1 VRRRV
6 RIGLYVAGGGALVGA
21 MLILFL
27 TQTDPGRRIVLR
39 QFVDVLEG
47 AAKGGIVRIE
57 GISGNLFARIK
68 LHGVSI
74 TDSAGRPLLLAD
86 TIETQYDFRAA
97 LGRRVALSGLRLVR
111 PLIMIEKI
119 PGDRHWNFQ
128 RIFPRDTLQVERDP
142 RRRGWGTWIRFA
154 DVTILD
160 GRLITRVPWEPSAT
174 LSPAERERAI
184 SAALGVDTR
193 MYVTRMGNG
202 YQRVSDF
209 RSIDAYIPLARLA
222 DPAHESAQI
231 DVARLRTEAYPFRP
245 PGLLV
250 RALTGEFRF
259 TGDSLWWRGTRAQ
272 LSNSRVAVDGR
283 YTITGGELSIRVRA
297 NPIDPAD
304 VRWVF
309 PQLPRSGTGRMEFLL
324 DWLGDSAVYVA
335 RNADVRM
342 EGAHVRGQ
350 FGVTDVDSVIFHGD
364 TDLRF
369 TGLHTAL
376 LQRLFGI
383 ELPRSG
389 TLSGH
394 ARFSGG
400 VNSLAVNGD
409 VTFANGGGRSR
420 IQGVG
425 NVGFPARGYTFRD
438 FRMRMDP
445 VTVDLAEV
453 VLPEVPF
460 GGVFTGLATVNGV
473 TTGLVTLNGDVTHVE
488 AGRRSRAI
496 GTVSVRDAP
505 NPWFDVNARLAPL
518 SLATVGQFAPRLALR
533 GFVSGPVHLTG
544 TANDFTVNTALN
556 ASGGGD
562 INMRGRLALGGRRP
576 GYDLALDAVL
586 FDANAISARAPR
598 TSLTAVARA
607 QGVGT
612 DPATM
617 RGTII
622 ADLRTSTYDTI
633 GVDSAKVRVTIAEGL
648 ARFDTLAVNIPH
660 GSLEAQG
667 TLGLVA
673 QRDGQLTYRVQ
684 IDSLDAFA
692 GLIGGEPRA
701 TQPRPGVIARR
712 IEQARADSARIATR
726 TEVERAVT
734 GAPPPRLQ
742 VDTPA
747 VIPGDRVG
755 GMLRAEGVAYGNIRR
770 LGVRGTA
777 SGEDVFARG
786 HFVERFTAEYDITD
800 IGRPGTRMVAQAGLT
815 GARLAGFEFDTVHA
829 RLDHAAGRGRFETVV
844 RQDDLRVYSSTA
856 DYIFHPD
863 HNEIHLA
870 DVRLQ
875 FDTTVWQTVRPATVQ
890 WGGRGVEI
898 DNLELTAGEG
908 RRFYVDGLIPTEG
921 AADLHIVAER
931 FELADITA
939 LLQTDADASGL
950 VSFDVRARGRAEDPA
965 ISGTA
970 SAEDF
975 VYQGTSLPRVT
986 GTFDY
991 ADQTLTGRFEATRE
1005 DGSQLVWAEGTVP
1018 INLALTGVV
1027 DRIPRDRQI
1036 ELRVRADS
1044 FPVSIIPGA
1053 GEFVR
1058 DVRGRTLGSV
1068 QIAGTLRRP
1077 RITGDV
1083 TIIEG
1088 AATIVPLGI
1097 RVRQIA
1103 GHVRMT
1109 GDTILIDSLAG
1120 TSAEGPIRL
1129 AGGVGV
1135 GNMRE
1140 PSFDLRLT
1148 AENARVIDNEYG
1160 RVKADVQLAMY
1171 GPFNDAV
1178 ISGGVRLR
1186 EGVIQIPDP
1195 DNKNV
1200 IGAGDPALF
1209 SVLDTA
1215 VAAERELFPAQSPLF
1230 ANLEVDVRIR
1240 VDRDVFVRSR
1250 DANIEIYSDGDLIL
1264 TADRSR
1270 ELLRLD
1276 GVILSDRGDYVFM
1289 QKRFRIRRGSAAFTG
1304 LTEINPTL
1312 QITGEYEV
1320 RLPAREAIIIQVL
1333 VGGTLRSPTLEL
1345 RSTAQP
1351 PLSQTDLLSY
1361 LAFGRPSASLTQLEG
1376 ASLTS
1381 GSASGTLIGA
1391 GAALAMK
1398 QLATV
1403 AVGVFAD
1410 EFAGEAAR
1418 AMGADVFIITPADV
1432 QTDIGNFLRN
1442 TELEFGKY
1450 LRPATFFAVQARPDP
1465 ASLRRPGFQL
1475 EHHFARLQGYQLR
1488 LSLGP
1493 RYILR
1498 EPTLA
1503 DREPRT
1509 GSVFGAALIRE
1520 WRY

>member
-1 VRRRV
+1 MRRRI
-6 RIGLYVAGGGALVGA
+6 RIGLYVAGGAALVGGALV
-21 MLILFL
+21 LFL
-27 TQTDPGRRIVLR
+27 TQTDPGRQIVLR
-39 QFVDVLEG
+39 RLVATLEG
-47 AAKGGIVRIE
+47 SARGGIVRVE
-57 GISGNLFARIK
+57 GIGGNLLTRIR

-86 TIETQYDFRAA
+86 TIETQYGFRAA
-97 LGRRVALSGLRLVR
+97 LGRRVDLSGLRLVR
-111 PLIMIEKI
+111 PLFMIEKI
-119 PGDRHWNFQ
+119 PGDDKWNYA
-128 RIFPRDTLQVERDP
+128 RIFPRDTLAVDRDLT
-142 RRRGWGTWIRFA
+142 RRGWGTWIRFA
-154 DVTILD
+154 DVTIID
-160 GRLITRVPWEPSAT
+160 GRLITRVPWEPGSD
-174 LSPAERERAI
+174 LSPGQRERAI
-184 SAALGVDTR
+184 TAALGVDNR
-193 MYVTRMGNG
+193 MYVTRIGSG
-202 YQRVSDF
+202 FQRVSDF
-209 RSIDAYIPLARLA
+209 RAIDAYLPLARLA
-222 DPAHESAQI
+222 DPAQESARI
-231 DVARLRTEAYPFRP
+231 DVERLRTEAYPFRP

-250 RALTGEFRF
+250 RALTGQFRF

-283 YTITGGELSIRVRA
+283 YTITSGDLAIRLRA

-309 PQLPRSGTGRMEFLL
+309 PRLPRSGTGRMEFAL
-324 DWLGDSAVYVA
+324 DWIGDSAVYVA

-342 EGAHVRGQ
+342 EGAHVRGHL
-350 FGVTDVDSVIFHGD
+350 GVTDSDRAIFHRD

-369 TGLHTAL
+369 TGLSTEL
-376 LQRLFGI
+376 LRRLFDI

-409 VTFANGGGRSR
+409 VTFADRSGRSR
-420 IQGVG
+420 IQAVG
-425 NVGFPARGYTFRD
+425 GVGFPEQGYTFRD
-438 FRMRMDP
+438 FRMRMNP
-445 VTVDLAEV
+445 VTVELAEV
-453 VLPEVPF
+453 VIPDVPF
-460 GGVFTGLATVNGV
+460 GGAFTGLATINGV
-473 TTGLVTLNGDVTHVE
+473 TTGLVTVHGDVTHVE
-488 AGRRSRAI
+488 GGRRSHAL

-518 SLATVGQFAPRLALR
+518 SLATAGQFVPELALR
-533 GFVSGPVHLTG
+533 GFVSGPLRMTG
-544 TANDFTVNTALN
+544 TADDFTVNTALS
-556 ASGGGD
+556 ASDGGD
-562 INMRGRLALGGRRP
+562 IHLRGRLALGGRRP
-576 GYDLALDAVL
+576 GYDLALDAAL
-586 FDANAISARAPR
+586 FNANVISARAPR
-598 TSLTAVARA
+598 TSLTAVAHAR
-607 QGVGT
+607 GVGT

-617 RGTII
+617 RGTIV
-622 ADLRTSTYDTI
+622 ADIRTSTWDTV

-648 ARFDTLAVNIPH
+648 AHFDTLAVNVPH
-660 GSLEAQG
+660 GFLEARG
-667 TLGLVA
+667 TLGLVES
-673 QRDGQLTYRVQ
+673 RDGELAYRLQ
-684 IDSLDAFA
+684 IDSLEAFA
-692 GLIGGEPRA
+692 GLIGGEPRE
-701 TQPRPGVIARR
+701 TPPRPGVLARR
-712 IEQARADSARIATR
+712 LEEARADSARVATR

-747 VIPGDRVG
+747 VIPGDRVA
-755 GMLRAEGVAYGNIRR
+755 GMIRAEGIAHGNVRR

-777 SGEDVFARG
+777 SGEDVVARG

-800 IGRPGTRMVAQAGLT
+800 VGRPGTQVVAEASLT

-829 RLDHAAGRGRFETVV
+829 RLDHTAGRGRFATIV
-844 RQDDLRVYSSTA
+844 RQDDLRAYTANA
-856 DYIFHPD
+856 DYVFHRD
-863 HNEIHLA
+863 HNEVHLN

-875 FDTTVWQTVRPATVQ
+875 FDTTVWSSVAPATVQ
-890 WGGRGVEI
+890 WGGRGIEI
-898 DNLELTAGEG
+898 ENLELTAGEG
-908 RRFYVDGLIPTEG
+908 RRLYVNGLIPTEG
-921 AADLHIVAER
+921 SADLHVIAER

-939 LLQTDADASGL
+939 LLQTDVDASGL
-950 VSFDVRARGRAEDPA
+950 VSFDVRARGRAENPA
-965 ISGTA
+965 ITGTV
-970 SAEDF
+970 SAENF
-975 VYQGTSLPRVT
+975 VYEGTSLPRVT
-986 GTFDY
+986 GDFDY
-991 ADQTLTGRFEATRE
+991 ADETLTGLFEARQA
-1005 DGSQLVWAEGTVP
+1005 DGSLLVRAEGTVP
-1018 INLALTGVV
+1018 VNLALTDVG

-1036 ELRVRADS
+1036 ELTVHADS

-1058 DVRGRTLGSV
+1058 DVRGRTMGSV
-1068 QIAGTLRRP
+1068 QIAGTLRGP
-1077 RITGDV
+1077 RVTGDV
-1083 TIIEG
+1083 TIAEG

-1097 RVRQIA
+1097 RVRQLA
-1103 GHVRMT
+1103 GRVRMT
-1109 GDTILIDSLAG
+1109 GDTIVIDSLAG
-1120 TSAEGPIRL
+1120 TSADGPVRL

-1135 GNMRE
+1135 GTLRE
-1140 PSFDLRLT
+1140 PAFDLRLT
-1148 AENARVIDNEYG
+1148 AENARLLDNEYG
-1160 RVKADVQLAMY
+1160 RLKVDAQLALY
-1171 GPFNDAV
+1171 GPFHDAV
-1178 ISGGVRLR
+1178 LSGGVRLR
-1186 EGVIQIPDP
+1186 EGVIQIPEP
-1195 DNKNV
+1195 DDKNV

-1250 DANIEIYSDGDLIL
+1250 NANIEIYSDGDLLL

-1289 QKRFRIRRGSAAFTG
+1289 QKRFRIRRGSATFAG
-1304 LTEINPTL
+1304 LSEINPTL
-1312 QITGEYEV
+1312 QATGEYEV

-1351 PLSQTDLLSY
+1351 PLSQSDLLSY

-1410 EFAGEAAR
+1410 EFAGEAAH

-1450 LRPATFFAVQARPDP
+1450 LRPATFLALQARPDP

-1475 EHHFARLQGYQLR
+1475 EHYFHRLQGYQLR

-1503 DREPRT
+1503 DREPQTR
-1509 GSVFGAALIRE
+1509 SVFNAALIRE